1 MCIRDRAL
9 AEGLLPSLLT
19 PLGPLT
25 GGLPL
30 AGIPVRDRLSELSFE
45 FPLGTSA
52 STTTLADVATL
63 LRTWL
68 PADDP
73 LAAYPDELTQPALT
87 GQVLRGFLTG
97 SIDSVLRVNSPGGPR
112 FVVVDYKTNRL
123 GPEAVSYTHLDV
135 YKRQGVLMGCRR
147 V

>member
-1 MCIRDRAL
+1 MYKRQAL

-97 SIDSVLRVNSPGGPR
+97 SIDSVLRVNSPG
-112 FVVVDYKTNRL
+112 
-123 GPEAVSYTHLDV
+123 AVSYTHLDV
-135 YKRQGVLMGCRR
+135 YKRQVWGSVNGFCDDPAGS
-147 V
+147 VT